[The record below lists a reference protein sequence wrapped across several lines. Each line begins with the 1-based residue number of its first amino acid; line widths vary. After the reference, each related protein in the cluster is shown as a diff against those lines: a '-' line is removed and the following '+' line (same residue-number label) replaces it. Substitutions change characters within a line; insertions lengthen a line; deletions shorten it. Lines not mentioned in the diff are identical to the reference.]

1 MPTPSDTNE
10 IVYNSVKK
18 ALDWNLGK
26 SVCATLIRLMCSVWR
41 LSENEL
47 LTNYEL
53 FEKLLN
59 KMLHDKGA
67 DTIFNWIKREML
79 VQAILKDSCS
89 LTEQEILNP
98 NLTINDIIVDI
109 SNLQVFEFIR
119 KIPTNEHIVFLYN
132 NEDYKDKALFAFF
145 DSSIIGDAP
154 RGLISVKPI
163 TNTSLKLN
171 SNILFEELFLHVKK
185 SAAMKKMFDWIYSLY
200 LSSKAQ
206 KKKKKKREEEGKVTR
221 VAIDYATW
229 FFRNGLGNESLL
241 IEESLGKCIQEKI
254 SMLCM
259 YNISNMTDLQIIKKI
274 MAIHSYV
281 ILDSPFIVYKSGSV

>member
-1 MPTPSDTNE
+1 MTNIYENMLSNFHCLTILDELGYLPTPSDTNE

-89 LTEQEILNP
+89 LTEQQILNP

-119 KIPTNEHIVFLYN
+119 KIPTNEHIVFIIMKIIRIKLY
-132 NEDYKDKALFAFF
+132 LQFF
-145 DSSIIGDAP
+145 DSGIIGDAL
-154 RGLISVKPI
+154 RGLISVKLI
-163 TNTSLKLN
+163 TNT
-171 SNILFEELFLHVKK
+171 
-185 SAAMKKMFDWIYSLY
+185 
-200 LSSKAQ
+200 
-206 KKKKKKREEEGKVTR
+206 
-221 VAIDYATW
+221 
-229 FFRNGLGNESLL
+229 GL
-241 IEESLGKCIQEKI
+241 
-254 SMLCM
+254 
-259 YNISNMTDLQIIKKI
+259 IK
-274 MAIHSYV
+274 
-281 ILDSPFIVYKSGSV
+281 